1 MKPIALVGV
10 LLLRELVKHLPQR
23 LVDIAAVTVKFTAQL
38 AQRALKRFIALGFAA
53 VQARRQVAD
62 RLLGGTILSLLCHF
76 VDALLLAL
84 KALPALP
91 NDER

>member
-1 MKPIALVGV
+1 
-10 LLLRELVKHLPQR
+10 
-23 LVDIAAVTVKFTAQL
+23 
-38 AQRALKRFIALGFAA
+38 
-53 VQARRQVAD
+53 
-62 RLLGGTILSLLCHF
+62 LGGTILSLLCQF